1 MLSVVLPAY
10 KEAMVEKSAETITA
24 LLKENRIDREI
35 IFVDDGSKD
44 HTWTNTQSVSNKTEM
59 VRGIHFSRSFGLD
72 QAAILAGLAAAKGN

>member
-1 MLSVVLPAY
+1 MLPAY

-59 VRGIHFSRSFGLD
+59 VRGIHFSRSFGKE
-72 QAAILAGLAAAKGN
+72 AAILAGLAAAKGN